1 MDLALQI
8 PKLRAGSFLPSVLEP
23 RRRVDQALDAVVM
36 EASIG
41 GVSTRKVDALV
52 SALDSQSD
60 IPTLQALGA

>member
-1 MDLALQI
+1 VDLALQI